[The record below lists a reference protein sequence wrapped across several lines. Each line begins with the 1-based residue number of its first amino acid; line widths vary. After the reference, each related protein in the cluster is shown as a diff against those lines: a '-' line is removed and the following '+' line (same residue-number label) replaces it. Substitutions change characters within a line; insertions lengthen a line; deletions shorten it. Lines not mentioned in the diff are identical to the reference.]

1 MDWQKLWNDITTFFS
16 NNWLNMIWFVL
27 ALVLGIILIKII
39 CGLLSKGLAKKMD
52 RIVSNFIVVIVKFCL
67 CMVLVFVLAGIM
79 NINTTGLVAVISAA
93 GLTLSLSLQDS
104 LSNVASGM
112 LIVSQKPFK
121 EKDYVEIDGVGGQ
134 ITRIGVF
141 TTELVTF
148 DNRKITLP
156 NRSVTASPIVNYD
169 AMPTRRVDIKF
180 KASLSCEIDKRGPEN
195 PKGQLH
201 HCGGQSRRR
210 RRLCHQV
217 LGRYGGLLGQP
228 FSQQRKNI
236 QDASKAGRRAKRVG
250 GASFGGQAFRK
261 ERRGQDGVLNTNSQ
275 KNPELTM
282 KIRFKKNSMTWVHL
296 GVGIALLALIVPLAI
311 IYLPSPQNYVVCAFA
326 FVALV
331 AEEIY
336 RYVKTGIYKDV
347 VVTESY
353 VEERGLFKSRRIDF
367 RDVGTIGEISSVYTN
382 SSRAQYFVTT
392 DVYKK
397 KIESAAELDKT
408 TSIVFDASAK
418 SVRAFEELIRCGV
431 KKEPELTD

>member
-16 NNWLNMIWFVL
+16 NNWLIMIWFVL

-180 KASLSCEIDKRGPEN
+180 KASLSCEIDK
-195 PKGQLH
+195 
-201 HCGGQSRRR
+201 
-210 RRLCHQV
+210 
-217 LGRYGGLLGQP
+217 
-228 FSQQRKNI
+228 I
-236 QDASKAGRRAKRVG
+236 KAESEK
-250 GASFGGQAFRK
+250 
-261 ERRGQDGVLNTNSQ
+261 
-275 KNPELTM
+275 
-282 KIRFKKNSMTWVHL
+282 
-296 GVGIALLALIVPLAI
+296 I
-311 IYLPSPQNYVVCAFA
+311 IYEDPRTQKGSFTIVVDNLDGGVA
-326 FVALV
+326 FVIKYWVDTADYWDSLFLNNEKIFKMLQKLDVALNV
-331 AEEIY
+331 SAVRLLEDRLSE
-336 RYVKTGIYKDV
+336 KK
-347 VVTESY
+347 
-353 VEERGLFKSRRIDF
+353 
-367 RDVGTIGEISSVYTN
+367 GE
-382 SSRAQYFVTT
+382 
-392 DVYKK
+392 
-397 KIESAAELDKT
+397 DKT
-408 TSIVFDASAK
+408 
-418 SVRAFEELIRCGV
+418 AF
-431 KKEPELTD
+431 

>member
-1 MDWQKLWNDITTFFS
+1 MDWQKLWNDIKTFFS

-180 KASLSCEIDKRGPEN
+180 KASLSCEIDK
-195 PKGQLH
+195 
-201 HCGGQSRRR
+201 
-210 RRLCHQV
+210 
-217 LGRYGGLLGQP
+217 
-228 FSQQRKNI
+228 I
-236 QDASKAGRRAKRVG
+236 KAESEK
-250 GASFGGQAFRK
+250 
-261 ERRGQDGVLNTNSQ
+261 
-275 KNPELTM
+275 
-282 KIRFKKNSMTWVHL
+282 
-296 GVGIALLALIVPLAI
+296 I
-311 IYLPSPQNYVVCAFA
+311 IYEDPRTQKGSFTIVVDNLDGGVA
-326 FVALV
+326 FVIKYWVDTADYWDSLFLNNEKIFKMLQKLDVALNV
-331 AEEIY
+331 SAVRLLEDRFSE
-336 RYVKTGIYKDV
+336 KK
-347 VVTESY
+347 
-353 VEERGLFKSRRIDF
+353 
-367 RDVGTIGEISSVYTN
+367 GE
-382 SSRAQYFVTT
+382 
-392 DVYKK
+392 
-397 KIESAAELDKT
+397 DKT
-408 TSIVFDASAK
+408 
-418 SVRAFEELIRCGV
+418 AF
-431 KKEPELTD
+431 

>member
-39 CGLLSKGLAKKMD
+39 CGLLSKGLARKMD

-180 KASLSCEIDKRGPEN
+180 KASLSCEIDK
-195 PKGQLH
+195 
-201 HCGGQSRRR
+201 
-210 RRLCHQV
+210 
-217 LGRYGGLLGQP
+217 
-228 FSQQRKNI
+228 I
-236 QDASKAGRRAKRVG
+236 KAESEK
-250 GASFGGQAFRK
+250 
-261 ERRGQDGVLNTNSQ
+261 
-275 KNPELTM
+275 
-282 KIRFKKNSMTWVHL
+282 
-296 GVGIALLALIVPLAI
+296 I
-311 IYLPSPQNYVVCAFA
+311 IYEDPRTQKGSFTIVVDNLDGGVA
-326 FVALV
+326 FVIKYWVDTADYWDSLYLNNEKIFKMLQKLDVALNV
-331 AEEIY
+331 STVRLLEDRLSE
-336 RYVKTGIYKDV
+336 KK
-347 VVTESY
+347 
-353 VEERGLFKSRRIDF
+353 
-367 RDVGTIGEISSVYTN
+367 GEDNT
-382 SSRAQYFVTT
+382 
-392 DVYKK
+392 
-397 KIESAAELDKT
+397 
-408 TSIVFDASAK
+408 
-418 SVRAFEELIRCGV
+418 AF
-431 KKEPELTD
+431 

>member
-1 MDWQKLWNDITTFFS
+1 MDWQKLWNDIKTFFS

-180 KASLSCEIDKRGPEN
+180 KASLSCEIDK
-195 PKGQLH
+195 
-201 HCGGQSRRR
+201 
-210 RRLCHQV
+210 
-217 LGRYGGLLGQP
+217 
-228 FSQQRKNI
+228 I
-236 QDASKAGRRAKRVG
+236 KAESEK
-250 GASFGGQAFRK
+250 
-261 ERRGQDGVLNTNSQ
+261 
-275 KNPELTM
+275 
-282 KIRFKKNSMTWVHL
+282 
-296 GVGIALLALIVPLAI
+296 I
-311 IYLPSPQNYVVCAFA
+311 IYEDPRTQKGSFTIVVDNLDGGVA
-326 FVALV
+326 FVIKYWVDTADYWDSLFLNNEKIFKMLQKLDVALNV
-331 AEEIY
+331 SAVRLLEDRLSE
-336 RYVKTGIYKDV
+336 KK
-347 VVTESY
+347 
-353 VEERGLFKSRRIDF
+353 
-367 RDVGTIGEISSVYTN
+367 GEDNT
-382 SSRAQYFVTT
+382 
-392 DVYKK
+392 
-397 KIESAAELDKT
+397 
-408 TSIVFDASAK
+408 
-418 SVRAFEELIRCGV
+418 AF
-431 KKEPELTD
+431 

>member
-39 CGLLSKGLAKKMD
+39 CGLLSKGLARKMD

-180 KASLSCEIDKRGPEN
+180 KVSLSCEIDK
-195 PKGQLH
+195 
-201 HCGGQSRRR
+201 
-210 RRLCHQV
+210 
-217 LGRYGGLLGQP
+217 
-228 FSQQRKNI
+228 I
-236 QDASKAGRRAKRVG
+236 KAESEK
-250 GASFGGQAFRK
+250 
-261 ERRGQDGVLNTNSQ
+261 
-275 KNPELTM
+275 
-282 KIRFKKNSMTWVHL
+282 
-296 GVGIALLALIVPLAI
+296 I
-311 IYLPSPQNYVVCAFA
+311 IYEDPRTQKGSFTIVVDNLDGGVA
-326 FVALV
+326 FVIKYWVDTADYWDSLFLNNEKIFKMLQKLDVALNV
-331 AEEIY
+331 SAVRLLEDRLSE
-336 RYVKTGIYKDV
+336 KK
-347 VVTESY
+347 
-353 VEERGLFKSRRIDF
+353 
-367 RDVGTIGEISSVYTN
+367 GE
-382 SSRAQYFVTT
+382 
-392 DVYKK
+392 
-397 KIESAAELDKT
+397 DKT
-408 TSIVFDASAK
+408 
-418 SVRAFEELIRCGV
+418 AF
-431 KKEPELTD
+431 

>member
-39 CGLLSKGLAKKMD
+39 CGLLSKGLARKMD

-134 ITRIGVF
+134 IMRIGVF

-180 KASLSCEIDKRGPEN
+180 KASLSCEIDK
-195 PKGQLH
+195 
-201 HCGGQSRRR
+201 
-210 RRLCHQV
+210 
-217 LGRYGGLLGQP
+217 
-228 FSQQRKNI
+228 I
-236 QDASKAGRRAKRVG
+236 KAESEK
-250 GASFGGQAFRK
+250 
-261 ERRGQDGVLNTNSQ
+261 
-275 KNPELTM
+275 
-282 KIRFKKNSMTWVHL
+282 
-296 GVGIALLALIVPLAI
+296 I
-311 IYLPSPQNYVVCAFA
+311 IYEDPRTQKGSFTIVVDNLDGGVA
-326 FVALV
+326 FVIKYWVDTADYWDSLFLNNEKIFKMLQKLDVALNV
-331 AEEIY
+331 SAVRLLEDRLSE
-336 RYVKTGIYKDV
+336 KK
-347 VVTESY
+347 
-353 VEERGLFKSRRIDF
+353 
-367 RDVGTIGEISSVYTN
+367 GE
-382 SSRAQYFVTT
+382 
-392 DVYKK
+392 
-397 KIESAAELDKT
+397 DKT
-408 TSIVFDASAK
+408 
-418 SVRAFEELIRCGV
+418 AF
-431 KKEPELTD
+431 

>member
-180 KASLSCEIDKRGPEN
+180 KASLSCVIDK
-195 PKGQLH
+195 
-201 HCGGQSRRR
+201 
-210 RRLCHQV
+210 
-217 LGRYGGLLGQP
+217 
-228 FSQQRKNI
+228 I
-236 QDASKAGRRAKRVG
+236 KAESEK
-250 GASFGGQAFRK
+250 
-261 ERRGQDGVLNTNSQ
+261 
-275 KNPELTM
+275 
-282 KIRFKKNSMTWVHL
+282 
-296 GVGIALLALIVPLAI
+296 I
-311 IYLPSPQNYVVCAFA
+311 IYEDPRTQKGSFTIVVDNLDGGVA
-326 FVALV
+326 FVIKYWVDTADYWDSLYLNNEKIFKMLQKLDVALNV
-331 AEEIY
+331 SAVRLLEDRLSE
-336 RYVKTGIYKDV
+336 KK
-347 VVTESY
+347 
-353 VEERGLFKSRRIDF
+353 
-367 RDVGTIGEISSVYTN
+367 GE
-382 SSRAQYFVTT
+382 
-392 DVYKK
+392 
-397 KIESAAELDKT
+397 DKT
-408 TSIVFDASAK
+408 
-418 SVRAFEELIRCGV
+418 AF
-431 KKEPELTD
+431 

>member
-1 MDWQKLWNDITTFFS
+1 MDWQKLWNDIKTFFS

-39 CGLLSKGLAKKMD
+39 CGLLSKGLARKMD

-180 KASLSCEIDKRGPEN
+180 KASLSCEIDK
-195 PKGQLH
+195 
-201 HCGGQSRRR
+201 
-210 RRLCHQV
+210 
-217 LGRYGGLLGQP
+217 
-228 FSQQRKNI
+228 I
-236 QDASKAGRRAKRVG
+236 KAESEK
-250 GASFGGQAFRK
+250 
-261 ERRGQDGVLNTNSQ
+261 
-275 KNPELTM
+275 
-282 KIRFKKNSMTWVHL
+282 
-296 GVGIALLALIVPLAI
+296 I
-311 IYLPSPQNYVVCAFA
+311 IYEDPRTQKGSFTIVVDNLDGGVA
-326 FVALV
+326 FVIKYWVDTADYWDSLFLNNEKIFKMLQKLDVALNV
-331 AEEIY
+331 SAVRLLEDRLSE
-336 RYVKTGIYKDV
+336 KKDGDN
-347 VVTESY
+347 T
-353 VEERGLFKSRRIDF
+353 
-367 RDVGTIGEISSVYTN
+367 
-382 SSRAQYFVTT
+382 
-392 DVYKK
+392 
-397 KIESAAELDKT
+397 
-408 TSIVFDASAK
+408 
-418 SVRAFEELIRCGV
+418 AF
-431 KKEPELTD
+431 

>member
-1 MDWQKLWNDITTFFS
+1 MDWQKLWNDIKTFFS
-16 NNWLNMIWFVL
+16 NDWLKMIWFVL

-180 KASLSCEIDKRGPEN
+180 KASLSCEIDK
-195 PKGQLH
+195 
-201 HCGGQSRRR
+201 
-210 RRLCHQV
+210 
-217 LGRYGGLLGQP
+217 
-228 FSQQRKNI
+228 I
-236 QDASKAGRRAKRVG
+236 KAESEK
-250 GASFGGQAFRK
+250 
-261 ERRGQDGVLNTNSQ
+261 
-275 KNPELTM
+275 
-282 KIRFKKNSMTWVHL
+282 
-296 GVGIALLALIVPLAI
+296 I
-311 IYLPSPQNYVVCAFA
+311 IYEDPRTQKGSFTIVVDNLDGGVA
-326 FVALV
+326 FVIKYWVDTADYWDSLFLNNEKIFKMLQKLDVALNV
-331 AEEIY
+331 SAVRLLEDRLSE
-336 RYVKTGIYKDV
+336 KKDGDN
-347 VVTESY
+347 T
-353 VEERGLFKSRRIDF
+353 
-367 RDVGTIGEISSVYTN
+367 
-382 SSRAQYFVTT
+382 
-392 DVYKK
+392 
-397 KIESAAELDKT
+397 
-408 TSIVFDASAK
+408 
-418 SVRAFEELIRCGV
+418 AF
-431 KKEPELTD
+431 

>member
-39 CGLLSKGLAKKMD
+39 CSLLSKGLAKKMD

-156 NRSVTASPIVNYD
+156 NRSVTSSPIVNYD

-180 KASLSCEIDKRGPEN
+180 KASLSCEIDK
-195 PKGQLH
+195 
-201 HCGGQSRRR
+201 
-210 RRLCHQV
+210 
-217 LGRYGGLLGQP
+217 
-228 FSQQRKNI
+228 I
-236 QDASKAGRRAKRVG
+236 KAESEK
-250 GASFGGQAFRK
+250 
-261 ERRGQDGVLNTNSQ
+261 
-275 KNPELTM
+275 
-282 KIRFKKNSMTWVHL
+282 
-296 GVGIALLALIVPLAI
+296 I
-311 IYLPSPQNYVVCAFA
+311 IYEDPRTQKGSFTIVVDNLDGGVA
-326 FVALV
+326 FVIKYWVDTADYWDSLFLNNEKIFKMLQKLDVALNV
-331 AEEIY
+331 SAVRLLEDRLSE
-336 RYVKTGIYKDV
+336 KKD
-347 VVTESY
+347 
-353 VEERGLFKSRRIDF
+353 G
-367 RDVGTIGEISSVYTN
+367 
-382 SSRAQYFVTT
+382 
-392 DVYKK
+392 
-397 KIESAAELDKT
+397 DKT
-408 TSIVFDASAK
+408 
-418 SVRAFEELIRCGV
+418 AF
-431 KKEPELTD
+431 

>member
-39 CGLLSKGLAKKMD
+39 CGLLSKGLARKMD

-121 EKDYVEIDGVGGQ
+121 EKDYVVIDGVGGQ

-180 KASLSCEIDKRGPEN
+180 KASLSCEIDK
-195 PKGQLH
+195 
-201 HCGGQSRRR
+201 
-210 RRLCHQV
+210 
-217 LGRYGGLLGQP
+217 
-228 FSQQRKNI
+228 I
-236 QDASKAGRRAKRVG
+236 KAESEK
-250 GASFGGQAFRK
+250 
-261 ERRGQDGVLNTNSQ
+261 
-275 KNPELTM
+275 
-282 KIRFKKNSMTWVHL
+282 
-296 GVGIALLALIVPLAI
+296 I
-311 IYLPSPQNYVVCAFA
+311 IYEDPRTQKGSFTIVVDNLDGGVA
-326 FVALV
+326 FVIKYWVDTADYWDSLYLNNEKIFKMLQKLDVALNV
-331 AEEIY
+331 SAVRLLEDRLSE
-336 RYVKTGIYKDV
+336 KK
-347 VVTESY
+347 
-353 VEERGLFKSRRIDF
+353 
-367 RDVGTIGEISSVYTN
+367 GE
-382 SSRAQYFVTT
+382 
-392 DVYKK
+392 
-397 KIESAAELDKT
+397 DKT
-408 TSIVFDASAK
+408 SF
-418 SVRAFEELIRCGV
+418 
-431 KKEPELTD
+431 

>member
-1 MDWQKLWNDITTFFS
+1 MDWQKLWNDIKTFFS

-39 CGLLSKGLAKKMD
+39 CGLLSKGLARKMD

-180 KASLSCEIDKRGPEN
+180 KASLSCEIDK
-195 PKGQLH
+195 
-201 HCGGQSRRR
+201 
-210 RRLCHQV
+210 
-217 LGRYGGLLGQP
+217 
-228 FSQQRKNI
+228 I
-236 QDASKAGRRAKRVG
+236 KAESEK
-250 GASFGGQAFRK
+250 
-261 ERRGQDGVLNTNSQ
+261 
-275 KNPELTM
+275 
-282 KIRFKKNSMTWVHL
+282 
-296 GVGIALLALIVPLAI
+296 I
-311 IYLPSPQNYVVCAFA
+311 IYEDPRTQKGSFTIVVDNLDGGVA
-326 FVALV
+326 FVIKYWVDTADYWDSLFLNNEKIFKMLQKLDVALNV
-331 AEEIY
+331 SAVRLLEDRLSE
-336 RYVKTGIYKDV
+336 KK
-347 VVTESY
+347 
-353 VEERGLFKSRRIDF
+353 
-367 RDVGTIGEISSVYTN
+367 GE
-382 SSRAQYFVTT
+382 
-392 DVYKK
+392 
-397 KIESAAELDKT
+397 DKT
-408 TSIVFDASAK
+408 
-418 SVRAFEELIRCGV
+418 AF
-431 KKEPELTD
+431 

>member
-104 LSNVASGM
+104 LGNVASGM

-180 KASLSCEIDKRGPEN
+180 KASLSCEIDK
-195 PKGQLH
+195 
-201 HCGGQSRRR
+201 
-210 RRLCHQV
+210 
-217 LGRYGGLLGQP
+217 
-228 FSQQRKNI
+228 I
-236 QDASKAGRRAKRVG
+236 KAESEK
-250 GASFGGQAFRK
+250 
-261 ERRGQDGVLNTNSQ
+261 
-275 KNPELTM
+275 
-282 KIRFKKNSMTWVHL
+282 
-296 GVGIALLALIVPLAI
+296 I
-311 IYLPSPQNYVVCAFA
+311 IYEDPRTQKGSFTIVVDNLDGGVA
-326 FVALV
+326 FVIKYWVDTADYWDSLFLNNEKIFKMLQKLDVALNV
-331 AEEIY
+331 SAVRLLEDRLSE
-336 RYVKTGIYKDV
+336 KK
-347 VVTESY
+347 
-353 VEERGLFKSRRIDF
+353 
-367 RDVGTIGEISSVYTN
+367 GE
-382 SSRAQYFVTT
+382 
-392 DVYKK
+392 
-397 KIESAAELDKT
+397 DKT
-408 TSIVFDASAK
+408 
-418 SVRAFEELIRCGV
+418 AF
-431 KKEPELTD
+431 

>member
-1 MDWQKLWNDITTFFS
+1 MDWQKLWNDIKTFFS

-180 KASLSCEIDKRGPEN
+180 KASLSCEIDK
-195 PKGQLH
+195 
-201 HCGGQSRRR
+201 
-210 RRLCHQV
+210 
-217 LGRYGGLLGQP
+217 
-228 FSQQRKNI
+228 I
-236 QDASKAGRRAKRVG
+236 KAESEK
-250 GASFGGQAFRK
+250 
-261 ERRGQDGVLNTNSQ
+261 
-275 KNPELTM
+275 
-282 KIRFKKNSMTWVHL
+282 
-296 GVGIALLALIVPLAI
+296 I
-311 IYLPSPQNYVVCAFA
+311 IYEDPRTQKGSFTIVEDNLDGGVA
-326 FVALV
+326 FVIKYWVDTADYWDSLFLNNEKIFKMLQKLDVALNV
-331 AEEIY
+331 SAVRLLEDRLSE
-336 RYVKTGIYKDV
+336 KKDGDN
-347 VVTESY
+347 T
-353 VEERGLFKSRRIDF
+353 
-367 RDVGTIGEISSVYTN
+367 
-382 SSRAQYFVTT
+382 
-392 DVYKK
+392 
-397 KIESAAELDKT
+397 
-408 TSIVFDASAK
+408 
-418 SVRAFEELIRCGV
+418 AF
-431 KKEPELTD
+431 

>member
-1 MDWQKLWNDITTFFS
+1 MDWQKLWNDFKTFFS

-180 KASLSCEIDKRGPEN
+180 KASLSCEIDK
-195 PKGQLH
+195 
-201 HCGGQSRRR
+201 
-210 RRLCHQV
+210 
-217 LGRYGGLLGQP
+217 
-228 FSQQRKNI
+228 I
-236 QDASKAGRRAKRVG
+236 KAESEK
-250 GASFGGQAFRK
+250 
-261 ERRGQDGVLNTNSQ
+261 
-275 KNPELTM
+275 
-282 KIRFKKNSMTWVHL
+282 
-296 GVGIALLALIVPLAI
+296 I
-311 IYLPSPQNYVVCAFA
+311 IYEDPRTQKGSFTIVVDNLDGGVA
-326 FVALV
+326 FVIKYWVDTADYWDSLFLNNEKIFKMLQKLDVALNV
-331 AEEIY
+331 SAVRLLEDRLSE
-336 RYVKTGIYKDV
+336 KKDGDN
-347 VVTESY
+347 T
-353 VEERGLFKSRRIDF
+353 
-367 RDVGTIGEISSVYTN
+367 
-382 SSRAQYFVTT
+382 
-392 DVYKK
+392 
-397 KIESAAELDKT
+397 
-408 TSIVFDASAK
+408 
-418 SVRAFEELIRCGV
+418 AF
-431 KKEPELTD
+431 

>member
-1 MDWQKLWNDITTFFS
+1 MDWQKLWNDIKTFFS

-39 CGLLSKGLAKKMD
+39 CDLLSKGLAKKMD

-180 KASLSCEIDKRGPEN
+180 KASLSCEIDK
-195 PKGQLH
+195 
-201 HCGGQSRRR
+201 
-210 RRLCHQV
+210 
-217 LGRYGGLLGQP
+217 
-228 FSQQRKNI
+228 I
-236 QDASKAGRRAKRVG
+236 KAESEK
-250 GASFGGQAFRK
+250 
-261 ERRGQDGVLNTNSQ
+261 
-275 KNPELTM
+275 
-282 KIRFKKNSMTWVHL
+282 
-296 GVGIALLALIVPLAI
+296 I
-311 IYLPSPQNYVVCAFA
+311 IYEDPRTQKGSFTIVVDNLDGGVA
-326 FVALV
+326 FVIKYWVDTADYWDSLFLNNEKIFKMLQKLDVALNV
-331 AEEIY
+331 SAVRLLEDRLSE
-336 RYVKTGIYKDV
+336 KKDGDN
-347 VVTESY
+347 T
-353 VEERGLFKSRRIDF
+353 
-367 RDVGTIGEISSVYTN
+367 
-382 SSRAQYFVTT
+382 
-392 DVYKK
+392 
-397 KIESAAELDKT
+397 
-408 TSIVFDASAK
+408 
-418 SVRAFEELIRCGV
+418 AF
-431 KKEPELTD
+431 

>member
-180 KASLSCEIDKRGPEN
+180 KASLSCEIDK
-195 PKGQLH
+195 
-201 HCGGQSRRR
+201 
-210 RRLCHQV
+210 
-217 LGRYGGLLGQP
+217 
-228 FSQQRKNI
+228 I
-236 QDASKAGRRAKRVG
+236 KAESEK
-250 GASFGGQAFRK
+250 
-261 ERRGQDGVLNTNSQ
+261 
-275 KNPELTM
+275 
-282 KIRFKKNSMTWVHL
+282 
-296 GVGIALLALIVPLAI
+296 I
-311 IYLPSPQNYVVCAFA
+311 IYEDPRTQQGSFTIVVDNLDGGVA
-326 FVALV
+326 FVIKYWVDTADYWDSLFLNNEKIFKMLQKLDVALNV
-331 AEEIY
+331 SAVRLLEDRLSE
-336 RYVKTGIYKDV
+336 KK
-347 VVTESY
+347 
-353 VEERGLFKSRRIDF
+353 
-367 RDVGTIGEISSVYTN
+367 GE
-382 SSRAQYFVTT
+382 
-392 DVYKK
+392 
-397 KIESAAELDKT
+397 DKT
-408 TSIVFDASAK
+408 
-418 SVRAFEELIRCGV
+418 AF
-431 KKEPELTD
+431 

>member
-1 MDWQKLWNDITTFFS
+1 MDWQKLWNDIKTFFS

-39 CGLLSKGLAKKMD
+39 CGLLSMGLAKKMD

-180 KASLSCEIDKRGPEN
+180 KASLSCEIDK
-195 PKGQLH
+195 
-201 HCGGQSRRR
+201 
-210 RRLCHQV
+210 
-217 LGRYGGLLGQP
+217 
-228 FSQQRKNI
+228 I
-236 QDASKAGRRAKRVG
+236 KAESEK
-250 GASFGGQAFRK
+250 
-261 ERRGQDGVLNTNSQ
+261 
-275 KNPELTM
+275 
-282 KIRFKKNSMTWVHL
+282 
-296 GVGIALLALIVPLAI
+296 I
-311 IYLPSPQNYVVCAFA
+311 IYEDPRTQKGSFTIVVDNLDGGVA
-326 FVALV
+326 FVIKYWVDTADYWDSLFLNNEKIFKMLQKLDVALNV
-331 AEEIY
+331 SAVRLLEDRLSE
-336 RYVKTGIYKDV
+336 KK
-347 VVTESY
+347 
-353 VEERGLFKSRRIDF
+353 
-367 RDVGTIGEISSVYTN
+367 GE
-382 SSRAQYFVTT
+382 
-392 DVYKK
+392 
-397 KIESAAELDKT
+397 DKT
-408 TSIVFDASAK
+408 
-418 SVRAFEELIRCGV
+418 AF
-431 KKEPELTD
+431 

>member
-180 KASLSCEIDKRGPEN
+180 KASLSCEIDK
-195 PKGQLH
+195 
-201 HCGGQSRRR
+201 
-210 RRLCHQV
+210 
-217 LGRYGGLLGQP
+217 
-228 FSQQRKNI
+228 I
-236 QDASKAGRRAKRVG
+236 KAESEK
-250 GASFGGQAFRK
+250 
-261 ERRGQDGVLNTNSQ
+261 
-275 KNPELTM
+275 
-282 KIRFKKNSMTWVHL
+282 
-296 GVGIALLALIVPLAI
+296 I
-311 IYLPSPQNYVVCAFA
+311 IYEDPRTQKGSFTIVVDNLDGGVA
-326 FVALV
+326 FVIKYWVDTAVYWDSLFLNNEKIFKMLQKLDVALNV
-331 AEEIY
+331 SAVRLLEDRLSE
-336 RYVKTGIYKDV
+336 KK
-347 VVTESY
+347 
-353 VEERGLFKSRRIDF
+353 
-367 RDVGTIGEISSVYTN
+367 GE
-382 SSRAQYFVTT
+382 
-392 DVYKK
+392 
-397 KIESAAELDKT
+397 DKT
-408 TSIVFDASAK
+408 
-418 SVRAFEELIRCGV
+418 AF
-431 KKEPELTD
+431 

>member
-1 MDWQKLWNDITTFFS
+1 MDWQKLWNDIKTFFS

-79 NINTTGLVAVISAA
+79 NINTTGLVAVISAV

-112 LIVSQKPFK
+112 LIVSQKLFK

-180 KASLSCEIDKRGPEN
+180 KASLSCEIDK
-195 PKGQLH
+195 
-201 HCGGQSRRR
+201 
-210 RRLCHQV
+210 
-217 LGRYGGLLGQP
+217 
-228 FSQQRKNI
+228 I
-236 QDASKAGRRAKRVG
+236 KAESEK
-250 GASFGGQAFRK
+250 
-261 ERRGQDGVLNTNSQ
+261 
-275 KNPELTM
+275 
-282 KIRFKKNSMTWVHL
+282 
-296 GVGIALLALIVPLAI
+296 I
-311 IYLPSPQNYVVCAFA
+311 IYEDPRTQKGSFTIVVDNLDGGVA
-326 FVALV
+326 FVIKYWVDTADYWDSLFLNNEKIFKMLQKLDVALNV
-331 AEEIY
+331 SAVRLLEDRLSE
-336 RYVKTGIYKDV
+336 KKD
-347 VVTESY
+347 
-353 VEERGLFKSRRIDF
+353 G
-367 RDVGTIGEISSVYTN
+367 
-382 SSRAQYFVTT
+382 
-392 DVYKK
+392 
-397 KIESAAELDKT
+397 DKT
-408 TSIVFDASAK
+408 
-418 SVRAFEELIRCGV
+418 AF
-431 KKEPELTD
+431 

>member
-180 KASLSCEIDKRGPEN
+180 KAPLSCEIDKIKAESEKIIYEDPRTQ
-195 PKGQLH
+195 KG
-201 HCGGQSRRR
+201 
-210 RRLCHQV
+210 
-217 LGRYGGLLGQP
+217 
-228 FSQQRKNI
+228 
-236 QDASKAGRRAKRVG
+236 
-250 GASFGGQAFRK
+250 SFTIVVDNL
-261 ERRGQDGVLNTNSQ
+261 DG
-275 KNPELTM
+275 
-282 KIRFKKNSMTWVHL
+282 
-296 GVGIALLALIVPLAI
+296 GVGFVIKYWVDTADYWDSL
-311 IYLPSPQNYVVCAFA
+311 YLNNEKIFKMLQKLD
-326 FVALV
+326 VALNV
-331 AEEIY
+331 SAVRLLEDRLSE
-336 RYVKTGIYKDV
+336 KK
-347 VVTESY
+347 
-353 VEERGLFKSRRIDF
+353 
-367 RDVGTIGEISSVYTN
+367 GE
-382 SSRAQYFVTT
+382 
-392 DVYKK
+392 
-397 KIESAAELDKT
+397 DKT
-408 TSIVFDASAK
+408 
-418 SVRAFEELIRCGV
+418 AF
-431 KKEPELTD
+431 

>member
-156 NRSVTASPIVNYD
+156 NRSVTSSPIVNYD

-180 KASLSCEIDKRGPEN
+180 KASLSCEIDK
-195 PKGQLH
+195 
-201 HCGGQSRRR
+201 
-210 RRLCHQV
+210 
-217 LGRYGGLLGQP
+217 
-228 FSQQRKNI
+228 I
-236 QDASKAGRRAKRVG
+236 KAESEK
-250 GASFGGQAFRK
+250 
-261 ERRGQDGVLNTNSQ
+261 
-275 KNPELTM
+275 
-282 KIRFKKNSMTWVHL
+282 
-296 GVGIALLALIVPLAI
+296 I
-311 IYLPSPQNYVVCAFA
+311 IYEDPRTQKGSFTIVVDNLDGGVA
-326 FVALV
+326 FVIKYWVDTADYWDSLFLNNEKIFKMLQKLDVALNV
-331 AEEIY
+331 SAVRLLEDRLSE
-336 RYVKTGIYKDV
+336 KK
-347 VVTESY
+347 
-353 VEERGLFKSRRIDF
+353 
-367 RDVGTIGEISSVYTN
+367 GE
-382 SSRAQYFVTT
+382 
-392 DVYKK
+392 
-397 KIESAAELDKT
+397 DKT
-408 TSIVFDASAK
+408 
-418 SVRAFEELIRCGV
+418 AF
-431 KKEPELTD
+431 

>member
-1 MDWQKLWNDITTFFS
+1 MDWQKLWNDIKTFFS

-156 NRSVTASPIVNYD
+156 NRSVTSSPIVNYD

-180 KASLSCEIDKRGPEN
+180 KAALSCEIDK
-195 PKGQLH
+195 
-201 HCGGQSRRR
+201 
-210 RRLCHQV
+210 
-217 LGRYGGLLGQP
+217 
-228 FSQQRKNI
+228 I
-236 QDASKAGRRAKRVG
+236 KAESEK
-250 GASFGGQAFRK
+250 
-261 ERRGQDGVLNTNSQ
+261 
-275 KNPELTM
+275 
-282 KIRFKKNSMTWVHL
+282 
-296 GVGIALLALIVPLAI
+296 I
-311 IYLPSPQNYVVCAFA
+311 IYEDPRTQKGSFTIVVDNLDGGVA
-326 FVALV
+326 FVIKYWVDTADYWDSLFLNNEKIFKMLQKLDVALNV
-331 AEEIY
+331 SAVRLLEDRLSE
-336 RYVKTGIYKDV
+336 KKDGDN
-347 VVTESY
+347 T
-353 VEERGLFKSRRIDF
+353 
-367 RDVGTIGEISSVYTN
+367 
-382 SSRAQYFVTT
+382 
-392 DVYKK
+392 
-397 KIESAAELDKT
+397 
-408 TSIVFDASAK
+408 
-418 SVRAFEELIRCGV
+418 AF
-431 KKEPELTD
+431 

>member
-1 MDWQKLWNDITTFFS
+1 MDWQKLWNDIKTFFS

-156 NRSVTASPIVNYD
+156 NRTVTASPIVNYD

-180 KASLSCEIDKRGPEN
+180 KASLSCEIDK
-195 PKGQLH
+195 
-201 HCGGQSRRR
+201 
-210 RRLCHQV
+210 
-217 LGRYGGLLGQP
+217 
-228 FSQQRKNI
+228 I
-236 QDASKAGRRAKRVG
+236 KAESEK
-250 GASFGGQAFRK
+250 
-261 ERRGQDGVLNTNSQ
+261 
-275 KNPELTM
+275 
-282 KIRFKKNSMTWVHL
+282 
-296 GVGIALLALIVPLAI
+296 I
-311 IYLPSPQNYVVCAFA
+311 IYEDPRTQKGSFTIVVDNLDGGVA
-326 FVALV
+326 FVIKYWVDTADYWDSLFLNNEKIFKMLQKLDVALNV
-331 AEEIY
+331 SAVRLLEDRLSE
-336 RYVKTGIYKDV
+336 KKDGDN
-347 VVTESY
+347 T
-353 VEERGLFKSRRIDF
+353 
-367 RDVGTIGEISSVYTN
+367 
-382 SSRAQYFVTT
+382 
-392 DVYKK
+392 
-397 KIESAAELDKT
+397 
-408 TSIVFDASAK
+408 
-418 SVRAFEELIRCGV
+418 AF
-431 KKEPELTD
+431 

>member
-156 NRSVTASPIVNYD
+156 NRSVTSSPIVNYD

-180 KASLSCEIDKRGPEN
+180 KASLSCEIDK
-195 PKGQLH
+195 
-201 HCGGQSRRR
+201 
-210 RRLCHQV
+210 
-217 LGRYGGLLGQP
+217 
-228 FSQQRKNI
+228 I
-236 QDASKAGRRAKRVG
+236 KAESEK
-250 GASFGGQAFRK
+250 
-261 ERRGQDGVLNTNSQ
+261 
-275 KNPELTM
+275 
-282 KIRFKKNSMTWVHL
+282 
-296 GVGIALLALIVPLAI
+296 I
-311 IYLPSPQNYVVCAFA
+311 IYEDPRTQKGSFTIVVDNLDGGVA
-326 FVALV
+326 FVIKYWVDTADYWDSLYLNNEKIFKMLQKLDVALNV
-331 AEEIY
+331 SAVRLLEDRLSE
-336 RYVKTGIYKDV
+336 KK
-347 VVTESY
+347 
-353 VEERGLFKSRRIDF
+353 
-367 RDVGTIGEISSVYTN
+367 GEDNT
-382 SSRAQYFVTT
+382 
-392 DVYKK
+392 
-397 KIESAAELDKT
+397 
-408 TSIVFDASAK
+408 
-418 SVRAFEELIRCGV
+418 AF
-431 KKEPELTD
+431 

>member
-1 MDWQKLWNDITTFFS
+1 MDWQKLWNDIKTFFS

-148 DNRKITLP
+148 DHRKITLP

-180 KASLSCEIDKRGPEN
+180 KASLSCEIDK
-195 PKGQLH
+195 
-201 HCGGQSRRR
+201 
-210 RRLCHQV
+210 
-217 LGRYGGLLGQP
+217 
-228 FSQQRKNI
+228 I
-236 QDASKAGRRAKRVG
+236 KAESEK
-250 GASFGGQAFRK
+250 
-261 ERRGQDGVLNTNSQ
+261 
-275 KNPELTM
+275 
-282 KIRFKKNSMTWVHL
+282 
-296 GVGIALLALIVPLAI
+296 I
-311 IYLPSPQNYVVCAFA
+311 IYEDPRTQKGSFTIVVDNLDGGVA
-326 FVALV
+326 FVIKYWVDTADYWDSLFLNNEKIFKMLQKLDVALNV
-331 AEEIY
+331 SAVRLLEDRLSE
-336 RYVKTGIYKDV
+336 KKDGDN
-347 VVTESY
+347 T
-353 VEERGLFKSRRIDF
+353 
-367 RDVGTIGEISSVYTN
+367 
-382 SSRAQYFVTT
+382 
-392 DVYKK
+392 
-397 KIESAAELDKT
+397 
-408 TSIVFDASAK
+408 
-418 SVRAFEELIRCGV
+418 AF
-431 KKEPELTD
+431 

>member
-1 MDWQKLWNDITTFFS
+1 MDWQKLWNDIKTFFS

-79 NINTTGLVAVISAA
+79 NINTTGLVVVISAA

-180 KASLSCEIDKRGPEN
+180 KASLSCEIDK
-195 PKGQLH
+195 
-201 HCGGQSRRR
+201 
-210 RRLCHQV
+210 
-217 LGRYGGLLGQP
+217 
-228 FSQQRKNI
+228 I
-236 QDASKAGRRAKRVG
+236 KAESEK
-250 GASFGGQAFRK
+250 
-261 ERRGQDGVLNTNSQ
+261 
-275 KNPELTM
+275 
-282 KIRFKKNSMTWVHL
+282 
-296 GVGIALLALIVPLAI
+296 I
-311 IYLPSPQNYVVCAFA
+311 IYEDPRTQKGSFTIVVDNLDGGVA
-326 FVALV
+326 FVIKYWVDTADYWDSLFLNNEKIFKMLQKLDVALNV
-331 AEEIY
+331 SAVRLLEDRLSE
-336 RYVKTGIYKDV
+336 KKDGDN
-347 VVTESY
+347 T
-353 VEERGLFKSRRIDF
+353 
-367 RDVGTIGEISSVYTN
+367 
-382 SSRAQYFVTT
+382 
-392 DVYKK
+392 
-397 KIESAAELDKT
+397 
-408 TSIVFDASAK
+408 
-418 SVRAFEELIRCGV
+418 AF
-431 KKEPELTD
+431 

>member
-39 CGLLSKGLAKKMD
+39 CGLLSKGLARKMD

-112 LIVSQKPFK
+112 LIVSKKPFK

-180 KASLSCEIDKRGPEN
+180 KASLSCEIDK
-195 PKGQLH
+195 
-201 HCGGQSRRR
+201 
-210 RRLCHQV
+210 
-217 LGRYGGLLGQP
+217 
-228 FSQQRKNI
+228 I
-236 QDASKAGRRAKRVG
+236 KAESEK
-250 GASFGGQAFRK
+250 
-261 ERRGQDGVLNTNSQ
+261 
-275 KNPELTM
+275 
-282 KIRFKKNSMTWVHL
+282 
-296 GVGIALLALIVPLAI
+296 I
-311 IYLPSPQNYVVCAFA
+311 IYEDPRTQKGSFTIVVDNLDGGVA
-326 FVALV
+326 FVIKYWVDTADYWDSLYLNNEKIFKMLQKLDVALNV
-331 AEEIY
+331 SAVRLLEDRLSE
-336 RYVKTGIYKDV
+336 KK
-347 VVTESY
+347 
-353 VEERGLFKSRRIDF
+353 
-367 RDVGTIGEISSVYTN
+367 GEDNT
-382 SSRAQYFVTT
+382 
-392 DVYKK
+392 
-397 KIESAAELDKT
+397 
-408 TSIVFDASAK
+408 
-418 SVRAFEELIRCGV
+418 AF
-431 KKEPELTD
+431 

>member
-1 MDWQKLWNDITTFFS
+1 MDWQKLWNDIKTFFS

-180 KASLSCEIDKRGPEN
+180 KASLSCEIDK
-195 PKGQLH
+195 
-201 HCGGQSRRR
+201 
-210 RRLCHQV
+210 
-217 LGRYGGLLGQP
+217 
-228 FSQQRKNI
+228 I
-236 QDASKAGRRAKRVG
+236 KAESEK
-250 GASFGGQAFRK
+250 
-261 ERRGQDGVLNTNSQ
+261 
-275 KNPELTM
+275 
-282 KIRFKKNSMTWVHL
+282 
-296 GVGIALLALIVPLAI
+296 I
-311 IYLPSPQNYVVCAFA
+311 IYEDPRTQKGSFTIVVDNLDGGVA
-326 FVALV
+326 FVIKYWVDTADYWDSLFLNNEKIFKMLQKLDVALNV
-331 AEEIY
+331 SAVRLLEDRLSE
-336 RYVKTGIYKDV
+336 KKDEDN
-347 VVTESY
+347 T
-353 VEERGLFKSRRIDF
+353 
-367 RDVGTIGEISSVYTN
+367 
-382 SSRAQYFVTT
+382 
-392 DVYKK
+392 
-397 KIESAAELDKT
+397 
-408 TSIVFDASAK
+408 
-418 SVRAFEELIRCGV
+418 AF
-431 KKEPELTD
+431 

>member
-1 MDWQKLWNDITTFFS
+1 MDWQKLWNDIKTFFS

-156 NRSVTASPIVNYD
+156 TRSVTASPIVNYD

-180 KASLSCEIDKRGPEN
+180 KASLSCEIDK
-195 PKGQLH
+195 
-201 HCGGQSRRR
+201 
-210 RRLCHQV
+210 
-217 LGRYGGLLGQP
+217 
-228 FSQQRKNI
+228 I
-236 QDASKAGRRAKRVG
+236 KAESEK
-250 GASFGGQAFRK
+250 
-261 ERRGQDGVLNTNSQ
+261 
-275 KNPELTM
+275 
-282 KIRFKKNSMTWVHL
+282 
-296 GVGIALLALIVPLAI
+296 I
-311 IYLPSPQNYVVCAFA
+311 IYEDPRTQKGSFTIVVDNLDGGVA
-326 FVALV
+326 FVIKYWVDTADYWDSLFLNNEKIFKMLQKLDVALNV
-331 AEEIY
+331 SAVRLLEDRLSE
-336 RYVKTGIYKDV
+336 KKDGDN
-347 VVTESY
+347 T
-353 VEERGLFKSRRIDF
+353 
-367 RDVGTIGEISSVYTN
+367 
-382 SSRAQYFVTT
+382 
-392 DVYKK
+392 
-397 KIESAAELDKT
+397 
-408 TSIVFDASAK
+408 
-418 SVRAFEELIRCGV
+418 AF
-431 KKEPELTD
+431 

>member
-1 MDWQKLWNDITTFFS
+1 MDWQKLWNDIKTFFS

-156 NRSVTASPIVNYD
+156 NRSVTSSPIVNYD

-180 KASLSCEIDKRGPEN
+180 KASLSCEIDK
-195 PKGQLH
+195 
-201 HCGGQSRRR
+201 
-210 RRLCHQV
+210 
-217 LGRYGGLLGQP
+217 
-228 FSQQRKNI
+228 I
-236 QDASKAGRRAKRVG
+236 KAESEK
-250 GASFGGQAFRK
+250 
-261 ERRGQDGVLNTNSQ
+261 
-275 KNPELTM
+275 
-282 KIRFKKNSMTWVHL
+282 
-296 GVGIALLALIVPLAI
+296 I
-311 IYLPSPQNYVVCAFA
+311 IYEDPRTQKGSFTIVVDNLDGGVA
-326 FVALV
+326 FVIKYWVDTADYWDSLFLNNEKIFKMLQKLDVALNV
-331 AEEIY
+331 SAVRLLEDRLSE
-336 RYVKTGIYKDV
+336 KKDGDN
-347 VVTESY
+347 T
-353 VEERGLFKSRRIDF
+353 
-367 RDVGTIGEISSVYTN
+367 
-382 SSRAQYFVTT
+382 
-392 DVYKK
+392 
-397 KIESAAELDKT
+397 
-408 TSIVFDASAK
+408 
-418 SVRAFEELIRCGV
+418 AF
-431 KKEPELTD
+431 

>member
-39 CGLLSKGLAKKMD
+39 CSLLSKGLAKKMD

-156 NRSVTASPIVNYD
+156 NRSVTSSPIVNYD

-180 KASLSCEIDKRGPEN
+180 KASLSCEIDKIKAESEKIICEDPRTQ
-195 PKGQLH
+195 KGSFTIVVDNLD
-201 HCGGQSRRR
+201 GG
-210 RRLCHQV
+210 V
-217 LGRYGGLLGQP
+217 
-228 FSQQRKNI
+228 
-236 QDASKAGRRAKRVG
+236 
-250 GASFGGQAFRK
+250 
-261 ERRGQDGVLNTNSQ
+261 
-275 KNPELTM
+275 
-282 KIRFKKNSMTWVHL
+282 
-296 GVGIALLALIVPLAI
+296 
-311 IYLPSPQNYVVCAFA
+311 A
-326 FVALV
+326 FVIKYWVDTADYWDSLFPNNEKIFKMLQKLDVALNV
-331 AEEIY
+331 SAVRLLEDRLSE
-336 RYVKTGIYKDV
+336 KKD
-347 VVTESY
+347 
-353 VEERGLFKSRRIDF
+353 G
-367 RDVGTIGEISSVYTN
+367 
-382 SSRAQYFVTT
+382 
-392 DVYKK
+392 
-397 KIESAAELDKT
+397 DKT
-408 TSIVFDASAK
+408 
-418 SVRAFEELIRCGV
+418 AF
-431 KKEPELTD
+431 

>member
-1 MDWQKLWNDITTFFS
+1 MDWQKLWNDIKTFFS

-180 KASLSCEIDKRGPEN
+180 KASLSCEIDKIKAESEKIIYEDPRTQ
-195 PKGQLH
+195 KG
-201 HCGGQSRRR
+201 
-210 RRLCHQV
+210 
-217 LGRYGGLLGQP
+217 
-228 FSQQRKNI
+228 
-236 QDASKAGRRAKRVG
+236 
-250 GASFGGQAFRK
+250 SFTIVVDNL
-261 ERRGQDGVLNTNSQ
+261 DG
-275 KNPELTM
+275 
-282 KIRFKKNSMTWVHL
+282 
-296 GVGIALLALIVPLAI
+296 GIAFVIKYWVDTADYWDSLFLNNEKIFKMLQKLD
-311 IYLPSPQNYVVCAFA
+311 
-326 FVALV
+326 VALNV
-331 AEEIY
+331 SAVRLLEDRLSE
-336 RYVKTGIYKDV
+336 KK
-347 VVTESY
+347 
-353 VEERGLFKSRRIDF
+353 
-367 RDVGTIGEISSVYTN
+367 GE
-382 SSRAQYFVTT
+382 
-392 DVYKK
+392 
-397 KIESAAELDKT
+397 DKT
-408 TSIVFDASAK
+408 
-418 SVRAFEELIRCGV
+418 AF
-431 KKEPELTD
+431 

>member
-39 CGLLSKGLAKKMD
+39 CGLLSKGLARKMD

-156 NRSVTASPIVNYD
+156 NRSVTSSPIVNYD

-180 KASLSCEIDKRGPEN
+180 KASLSCEIDK
-195 PKGQLH
+195 
-201 HCGGQSRRR
+201 
-210 RRLCHQV
+210 
-217 LGRYGGLLGQP
+217 
-228 FSQQRKNI
+228 I
-236 QDASKAGRRAKRVG
+236 KAESEK
-250 GASFGGQAFRK
+250 
-261 ERRGQDGVLNTNSQ
+261 
-275 KNPELTM
+275 
-282 KIRFKKNSMTWVHL
+282 
-296 GVGIALLALIVPLAI
+296 I
-311 IYLPSPQNYVVCAFA
+311 IYEDPRTQKGSFTIVVDNLDGGVA
-326 FVALV
+326 FVIKYWVDTADYWDSLFLNNEKIFKMLQKLDVALNV
-331 AEEIY
+331 SAVRLLEDRLSE
-336 RYVKTGIYKDV
+336 KKDGDN
-347 VVTESY
+347 T
-353 VEERGLFKSRRIDF
+353 
-367 RDVGTIGEISSVYTN
+367 
-382 SSRAQYFVTT
+382 
-392 DVYKK
+392 
-397 KIESAAELDKT
+397 
-408 TSIVFDASAK
+408 
-418 SVRAFEELIRCGV
+418 AF
-431 KKEPELTD
+431 

>member
-39 CGLLSKGLAKKMD
+39 CGLLSKGLARKMD

-156 NRSVTASPIVNYD
+156 NRSVTSSPIVNYD

-180 KASLSCEIDKRGPEN
+180 KASLSCEIDK
-195 PKGQLH
+195 
-201 HCGGQSRRR
+201 
-210 RRLCHQV
+210 
-217 LGRYGGLLGQP
+217 
-228 FSQQRKNI
+228 I
-236 QDASKAGRRAKRVG
+236 KAESEK
-250 GASFGGQAFRK
+250 
-261 ERRGQDGVLNTNSQ
+261 
-275 KNPELTM
+275 
-282 KIRFKKNSMTWVHL
+282 
-296 GVGIALLALIVPLAI
+296 I
-311 IYLPSPQNYVVCAFA
+311 IYEDPRTQKGSFTIVVDNLDGGVA
-326 FVALV
+326 FVIKYWVDTADYWGSLFLNNEKIFKMLQKLDVALNV
-331 AEEIY
+331 SAVRLLEDRLSE
-336 RYVKTGIYKDV
+336 KKDGDN
-347 VVTESY
+347 T
-353 VEERGLFKSRRIDF
+353 
-367 RDVGTIGEISSVYTN
+367 
-382 SSRAQYFVTT
+382 
-392 DVYKK
+392 
-397 KIESAAELDKT
+397 
-408 TSIVFDASAK
+408 
-418 SVRAFEELIRCGV
+418 AF
-431 KKEPELTD
+431 

>member
-1 MDWQKLWNDITTFFS
+1 MDWQKLWNDIKTFFS

-93 GLTLSLSLQDS
+93 GLTLSLSFQVC
-104 LSNVASGM
+104 LSNVASVM

-180 KASLSCEIDKRGPEN
+180 KASLSCEIDK
-195 PKGQLH
+195 
-201 HCGGQSRRR
+201 
-210 RRLCHQV
+210 
-217 LGRYGGLLGQP
+217 
-228 FSQQRKNI
+228 I
-236 QDASKAGRRAKRVG
+236 KAESEK
-250 GASFGGQAFRK
+250 
-261 ERRGQDGVLNTNSQ
+261 
-275 KNPELTM
+275 
-282 KIRFKKNSMTWVHL
+282 
-296 GVGIALLALIVPLAI
+296 I
-311 IYLPSPQNYVVCAFA
+311 IYEDPRTQKGSFTIVVDNLDGGVA
-326 FVALV
+326 FVIKYWVDTADYWDSLFLNNEKIFKMLQKLDVALNV
-331 AEEIY
+331 SAVRLLEDRLSE
-336 RYVKTGIYKDV
+336 KKDGDN
-347 VVTESY
+347 T
-353 VEERGLFKSRRIDF
+353 
-367 RDVGTIGEISSVYTN
+367 
-382 SSRAQYFVTT
+382 
-392 DVYKK
+392 
-397 KIESAAELDKT
+397 
-408 TSIVFDASAK
+408 
-418 SVRAFEELIRCGV
+418 AF
-431 KKEPELTD
+431 

>member
-1 MDWQKLWNDITTFFS
+1 MDWQKLWNDIKTFFS

-156 NRSVTASPIVNYD
+156 NRSVTSSPIVNYD

-180 KASLSCEIDKRGPEN
+180 KASLSCEIDK
-195 PKGQLH
+195 
-201 HCGGQSRRR
+201 
-210 RRLCHQV
+210 
-217 LGRYGGLLGQP
+217 
-228 FSQQRKNI
+228 I
-236 QDASKAGRRAKRVG
+236 KAESEK
-250 GASFGGQAFRK
+250 
-261 ERRGQDGVLNTNSQ
+261 
-275 KNPELTM
+275 
-282 KIRFKKNSMTWVHL
+282 
-296 GVGIALLALIVPLAI
+296 I
-311 IYLPSPQNYVVCAFA
+311 IYEDPRTQKGSFTIVVDNLDGGVA
-326 FVALV
+326 FVIKYWVDTADYWDSLFLNNEKIFKMLQKLDVALNV
-331 AEEIY
+331 SAVRLLEDRLSE
-336 RYVKTGIYKDV
+336 KK
-347 VVTESY
+347 
-353 VEERGLFKSRRIDF
+353 
-367 RDVGTIGEISSVYTN
+367 GE
-382 SSRAQYFVTT
+382 
-392 DVYKK
+392 
-397 KIESAAELDKT
+397 DKT
-408 TSIVFDASAK
+408 
-418 SVRAFEELIRCGV
+418 AF
-431 KKEPELTD
+431 

>member
-1 MDWQKLWNDITTFFS
+1 MDWQKLWNDIKTFFS

-169 AMPTRRVDIKF
+169 AMPTRRVDI
-180 KASLSCEIDKRGPEN
+180 
-195 PKGQLH
+195 
-201 HCGGQSRRR
+201 
-210 RRLCHQV
+210 
-217 LGRYGGLLGQP
+217 
-228 FSQQRKNI
+228 
-236 QDASKAGRRAKRVG
+236 
-250 GASFGGQAFRK
+250 
-261 ERRGQDGVLNTNSQ
+261 
-275 KNPELTM
+275 
-282 KIRFKKNSMTWVHL
+282 
-296 GVGIALLALIVPLAI
+296 
-311 IYLPSPQNYVVCAFA
+311 
-326 FVALV
+326 
-331 AEEIY
+331 
-336 RYVKTGIYKDV
+336 
-347 VVTESY
+347 
-353 VEERGLFKSRRIDF
+353 
-367 RDVGTIGEISSVYTN
+367 
-382 SSRAQYFVTT
+382 SSRLRFLARLTKSKPSRKRLFTRT
-392 DVYKK
+392 REPKR
-397 KIESAAELDKT
+397 AASPLWWT
-408 TSIVFDASAK
+408 ISTAASPLSSSI
-418 SVRAFEELIRCGV
+418 G
-431 KKEPELTD
+431 